1 MHVTLC
7 VHFVCN
13 FPRVVLRR
21 LKVHWMLVSLFLMVV
36 IERLDEALSI
46 LLNKVICS
54 VFDLVFITS
63 FVTAAIGL
71 TVADAVVRF
80 GRVKVNV
87 TEGGLITVLSVH
99 VAWLTSMEG
108 LVLLIDHW
116 LLNDEFDRLMR
127 VISFFIVMQLLFV
140 FRDQVVVAVC
150 IKGHFLNGQSA
161 TFLLLRTVV
170 ISVFEVLMVVLMS
183 VVVVKR
189 VVDFMLCERRRGNVV
204 LVIVLVIKFMMGFM
218 VDWLEHTMLTFASVR
233 RIDVHF
239 SMVFTVH
246 EMKRVL
252 LTSLRTYDLRSSN
265 FRTLIRNFLQGLG
278 NLSDLQGLTVVS
290 GYFNM
295 WGVDVRDWVLIVVC
309 VGVDTV
315 PIIFVLNVVVGLLHY
330 WFECWS
336 LLVLSN
342 VVNFVFCERLRR
354 DVVVV
359 IEVVIKLVVSRM
371 IYVVPEIV
379 VIVGFSM
386 NSWHMMGR
394 NALDYWLLWN
404 RLRDW
409 LLWDPLYDRLW

>member
-1 MHVTLC
+1 
-7 VHFVCN
+7 
-13 FPRVVLRR
+13 
-21 LKVHWMLVSLFLMVV
+21 
-36 IERLDEALSI
+36 
-46 LLNKVICS
+46 
-54 VFDLVFITS
+54 
-63 FVTAAIGL
+63 
-71 TVADAVVRF
+71 
-80 GRVKVNV
+80 
-87 TEGGLITVLSVH
+87 
-99 VAWLTSMEG
+99 
-108 LVLLIDHW
+108 
-116 LLNDEFDRLMR
+116 
-127 VISFFIVMQLLFV
+127 
-140 FRDQVVVAVC
+140 
-150 IKGHFLNGQSA
+150 
-161 TFLLLRTVV
+161 
-170 ISVFEVLMVVLMS
+170 
-183 VVVVKR
+183 
-189 VVDFMLCERRRGNVV
+189 
-204 LVIVLVIKFMMGFM
+204 MMGFM